1 MRYPVIKPP
10 TRQEQALIRRK
21 IKEVVKAHGGLRAAA
36 RYLKIKRSYLGALMD
51 GTKKNPGDW
60 YLRKLG
66 LRRVTYIEEI

>member
-10 TRQEQALIRRK
+10 TKQEQALIRRK
-21 IKEVVKAHGGLRAAA
+21 IKEVVKEQGGLRPAA
-36 RYLKIKRSYLGALMD
+36 RQLKIKSSYLGSLLD